1 MRIQHSRAFIL
12 GLVVLGSALGLAGCG
27 KPGPGWKEEPKLRVM
42 TSFPP
47 LYCFAQN
54 VAGDDAQVQV
64 LLDSTGVHEYHP
76 TTHDSLRLHG
86 ANLLII
92 NGLNL
97 DEDFTKT
104 LAGNANNPSLKVVEV
119 GEADGLK
126 DKLIK
131 MKKGGRADD
140 GHGHKHGEYDP
151 HVWLGIPEAIEMV
164 KVIRDELIAADADP
178 VHKANYQKNADEY
191 IAKLNQLLED
201 GRKELKGKKDKKVVT
216 FHDSLAYFARA
227 FDLQVLGTIQP
238 TAGEDAPARRLA
250 DLVDR
255 CKKEGVRVVI
265 AEPGARANTEADT
278 LVAEL
283 QKKDMKDA
291 VKIEIDMLES
301 APRSALTKD
310 YYTDKMKQNIETLA
324 KNLK

>member
-1 MRIQHSRAFIL
+1 
-12 GLVVLGSALGLAGCG
+12 
-27 KPGPGWKEEPKLRVM
+27 
-42 TSFPP
+42 
-47 LYCFAQN
+47 

-64 LLDSTGVHEYHP
+64 LLDSTGVHDYHP

-97 DEDFTKT
+97 DEEFTKT
-104 LAGNANNPSLKVVEV
+104 LAANANNPSLKIVEV
-119 GEADGLK
+119 GEAEALK
-126 DKLIK
+126 DQLIK

-140 GHGHKHGEYDP
+140 GHGHKHGENDP
-151 HVWLGIPEAIEMV
+151 HIWLGIPEAIVMV
-164 KVIRDELIAADADP
+164 EVIRDAMIAADP
-178 VHKANYQKNADEY
+178 EHKQGYETRAKDY
-191 IAKLNQLLED
+191 IKTLNDTLEA

-238 TAGEDAPARRLA
+238 SAGEDAPARRMA

-265 AEPGARANTEADT
+265 AEPGVRANTEADT

-291 VKIEIDMLES
+291 VKIEVDMLES

-310 YYTDKMKQNIETLA
+310 YYTDKMKQNLETLA